1 MVTKRPKGLGR
12 GLEALLGPTF
22 DENAANHAANLA
34 AAKAAE
40 MANPG
45 TPSTLMLTDM
55 VAGQYQP
62 RTRMDEGALYELAE
76 SIKVQGIMQPILVRR
91 LSDEQA
97 RLHRNKEQQS
107 GRSAEASFTNGS
119 VREVYEIIAGERRFR
134 AAKLA
139 GLDSVPVLVRDVPD
153 EAAAAMSLIEN
164 IQRED
169 LNPLEEA
176 QGLQRLV
183 KEFSL
188 THEQAAQAVGR
199 SRAAASNLMRLLNLA
214 DPVQTMLMAGDLD
227 MGHARALL
235 SLDRATQITAASQ
248 ISAKKMSVREAE
260 SLVKKLSAEFN
271 LVATKPKKEKSRDL
285 KRVEEELSDL
295 LTAQVE
301 IRVKKRVKRHGKFEE
316 VGELSVQFG
325 SMDEL
330 NGLIDRL
337 RGKEQ

>member
-22 DENAANHAANLA
+22 DENAATNAANLA

-45 TPSTLMLTDM
+45 TPSTLMLTDL

-76 SIKVQGIMQPILVRR
+76 SIKAQGIMQPILVRR
-91 LSDEQA
+91 LT
-97 RLHRNKEQQS
+97 S
-107 GRSAEASFTNGS
+107 GPNSGK
-119 VREVYEIIAGERRFR
+119 YEIIAGERRFR
-134 AAKLA
+134 ASKLA
-139 GLDSVPVLVRDVPD
+139 GLDSVPVLVREVPD
-153 EAAAAMSLIEN
+153 EAAAAMALIEN

-183 KEFSL
+183 KEFAL

-235 SLDRATQITAASQ
+235 ALDRATQITAASQ

-271 LVATKPKKEKSRDL
+271 LVASKPKKEKSRDL

-316 VGELSVQFG
+316 MGELSVQFG
-325 SMDEL
+325 SMEEL

>member
-22 DENAANHAANLA
+22 DENAATNAANLA

-40 MANPG
+40 KANPG
-45 TPSTLMLTDM
+45 TPSTLMLTEM

-76 SIKVQGIMQPILVRR
+76 SIKAQGIMQPILVRR
-91 LSDEQA
+91 LTA
-97 RLHRNKEQQS
+97 GVNAGK
-107 GRSAEASFTNGS
+107 
-119 VREVYEIIAGERRFR
+119 YEIIAGERRFR
-134 AAKLA
+134 ASKLA
-139 GLDSVPVLVRDVPD
+139 GLDSVPVLVREVPD
-153 EAAAAMSLIEN
+153 EAAAAMALIEN

-183 KEFSL
+183 KEFAL

-214 DPVQTMLMAGDLD
+214 DPVQTMLMAGDID

-235 SLDRATQITAASQ
+235 ALDRATQITAASQ

-316 VGELSVQFG
+316 MGELSVQFG
-325 SMDEL
+325 SMEEL

-337 RGKEQ
+337 RGKE